1 MPAPREGG
9 ECSRAQDEVYAFY
22 GYLVAEPGT
31 VICLLGGSHRRL
43 KAPQQGLSVVREP
56 PKFPESSQTLSNLL
70 CLAGVSSG
78 KARTPSGGGCGSCS
92 GCRHG
97 HAWHVHVL
105 QVMLVDVQMKT
116 LVP

>member
-9 ECSRAQDEVYAFY
+9 ECSRAQDEVYACY

-56 PKFPESSQTLSNLL
+56 PKFPESSQTSLTF
-70 CLAGVSSG
+70 G
-78 KARTPSGGGCGSCS
+78 
-92 GCRHG
+92 
-97 HAWHVHVL
+97 VL
-105 QVMLVDVQMKT
+105 QVYHQVRLCGLRGAAVAAAVAVGVTMHGTCMSLCE
-116 LVP
+116 